1 MSSLLITE
9 VKIKKKK
16 KSLSQKFLKP
26 KNKIFKE
33 DELKNLFEKKNNK
46 KEKEKI
52 KKEEKNNEEKKKQKS
67 YFLIKNEKQFSKAKK
82 ELMNYL
88 IDEQSKYTNLD
99 NAIEYYEKQ
108 IEDFQKKMNNNDILI
123 KKKKTILKAINQQ
136 FNDILLNNLKL
147 KKNDKIKEKE
157 DEKINLEIQIQTFI
171 QAIEIYKNIKSELE
185 IENMNLKKNL
195 HNEFIESLTIKKQYE
210 KYKLIKL
217 KIDNEE
223 KAQNHLFNTMMNFNI
238 KSKLMFDEDENKKK
252 NILAKEE
259 FSLKDLK
266 QNIKKNEDY
275 IHKLEKIILK
285 KKKILPFEKMKNNK
299 IFQDNRI
306 LRKETVQNYLKL
318 NLIKKYLKLK
328 DLIQVV
334 NHVKNQNL
342 IFLSKYNKFNRML
355 NNLTNL
361 KQEIS
366 KNQNEIKTI
375 HELIKEKLQNIKLFY
390 DEPELINKI
399 VDINRIKQ
407 SNILSKEYAYKKEEI
422 IKDIIRF
429 IDRNNIQCEKM
440 IQSIL
445 IFNMRIKEKSISKK
459 DLDKIFNLF
468 NNKNNIDLSKFTST
482 KPYLIND
489 YKLICKIIL
498 QFFRSFNYIYC
509 NFIIDIIIQASNI
522 EEKIREKTKIKN
534 QKNNKNLNS
543 ESINKSKINQI
554 EIYLF
559 SDLSKEIEEEE
570 KEKKKQYQE
579 FISKQGKK
587 IDNKQIKQELLKQ
600 NISKEINTMLDEG
613 IDIEVLLERYLTFLR
628 KKNEEENKII
638 KKNKFEYESLR
649 EKKRNEKKKKKYDKE
664 IKKIREK
671 RLLFSRLKMKFF
683 LNISNYT
690 SDLVKHDDWYKKN
703 KTKYNI
709 DIRLKNRTKNTKNI
723 LSELLQEY
731 NRNKVQKKFN
741 KSMNEVFKKIVRKG
755 KAERAIFFPKQKNEF
770 EEIQV
775 LDNTFIDEDEYNKSP
790 DIIKEKKI
798 VKIEK
803 NYFGYKSGLNK
814 NKRNKSFK
822 TMFDL
827 NKINVELFHKKSS
840 IENYKDFNTIQNEF
854 QKKLNMRIY
863 SPIVSFFNKKEN
875 EKNIKL
881 KNTFSSNSII
891 PTNNTN
897 NDNNK
902 FHNKKFH
909 TLVDN
914 RELSVKNLGFRKRNT
929 SQIYKYKSQ
938 DGFPRINSGN
948 INVNITTE

>member
-1 MSSLLITE
+1 MNSLLITE
-9 VKIKKKK
+9 LKIKKKK
-16 KSLSQKFLKP
+16 KSLSQKFIKP

-33 DELKNLFEKKNNK
+33 DILKNSF
-46 KEKEKI
+46 EKEKNKRENI

-108 IEDFQKKMNNNDILI
+108 IEEYQKKMNKNDILI
-123 KKKKTILKAINQQ
+123 MQKKTILKSINEQ
-136 FNDILLNNLKL
+136 FNYILLQNLKL

-195 HNEFIESLTIKKQYE
+195 HLEFIESMTIKKQYE

-390 DEPELINKI
+390 DEPELINKF
-399 VDINRIKQ
+399 VNINRNKQ

-422 IKDIIRF
+422 IKGIIRF
-429 IDRNNIQCEKM
+429 IQRNYIQCEKM
-440 IQSIL
+440 IKSIL
-445 IFNMRIKEKSISKK
+445 VFNMRIKEKSISKN

-468 NNKNNIDLSKFTST
+468 NNKNCIDLSKFIST

-489 YKLICKIIL
+489 YKSICKIIL
-498 QFFRSFNYIYC
+498 QFFRTFNYIYC

-522 EEKIREKTKIKN
+522 EEKIKDNTKIKN
-534 QKNNKNLNS
+534 QKNKNINTENS
-543 ESINKSKINQI
+543 ESINKSKINKI

-600 NISKEINTMLDEG
+600 NISKEINIMLDQG

-628 KKNEEENKII
+628 KKNEEENKVI

-664 IKKIREK
+664 IKNIREK

-741 KSMNEVFKKIVRKG
+741 KSMNEVFKTIVRKG
-755 KAERAIFFPKQKNEF
+755 KAERANFFPKQQNEF

-775 LDNTFIDEDEYNKSP
+775 FDNTFSDEDEYNKSP
-790 DIIKEKKI
+790 DVKVVKKI
-798 VKIEK
+798 AKIEK

-827 NKINVELFHKKSS
+827 NKINVELFHKKPS

-863 SPIVSFFNKKEN
+863 SPIVSFFKKEN

-897 NDNNK
+897 NDD
-902 FHNKKFH
+902 KKFH
-909 TLVDN
+909 DKKFNSLIDN
-914 RELSVKNLGFRKRNT
+914 REINVKNLGLRKRNT

-938 DGFPRINSGN
+938 DSFPKIKSGT
-948 INVNITTE
+948 INVNITSE